1 MSFLKIIG
9 VVTKEDLD
17 EAKAFISKIGF
28 DLEEELQKH
37 HRTRFEHYALLDSNE
52 NNDYEWKSEMKFLT
66 PDNFKTMKINNN

>member
-9 VVTKEDLD
+9 VVTKEDLE

-37 HRTRFEHYALLDSNE
+37 HRTRFEHYALLE
-52 NNDYEWKSEMKFLT
+52 FKKF
-66 PDNFKTMKINNN
+66 I